1 MNRIKPLALSLL
13 FFAATQAF
21 ADATVVAA
29 QGSVNEPL
37 AAGLDMMLQN
47 SSLLRNG
54 DNVWQ
59 RVREGF
65 QLGEVNADLVRRQ
78 ERFYASHPDLFKRTL
93 DRSRKYLF
101 HIMNEVERRGMPT
114 EIALLPMVES
124 SFVPTAQ
131 SRVGASGLWQFM
143 PMTGRRY
150 GLEQTWWYDG
160 RRDVVEATRAALD
173 YLQALYAQFGDW
185 NLALAAYNWGEGN
198 LARAIGKL
206 QGGDVNYENIRMP
219 AETRNYVPK
228 LLAVRNLLAAPEKF
242 GLHLDKFPNKPY
254 FVAVSPSRHMD
265 IDIAARLAGMSVAEF
280 KDLNPAFNLPVFA
293 FKNGRQMLIPASRID
308 RFEANLAHWDK
319 PLLTWQVYTPQ
330 NGETADDVAVHNGM
344 TVAQLLSTNHIT
356 GGQLSPGRPL
366 LVAMRGA
373 PSAAPLAADTV
384 ALNDAA
390 PAAPTATVAAAPIA
404 SVTPTVAS
412 PVIAAAVTPAE
423 PAPIATVNDAAPAP
437 VIRLA
442 QADAVAQL
450 AQVTQSP
457 APAARLAPAVAPAE
471 PRVAETTRAPQANAH
486 AAEAPVKAI
495 ALLSGSS
502 YTVKAGDTLYNI
514 SRRTELSVAELKDLN
529 KLGSDS
535 VKLGQVLK
543 IKGRAVASVLA
554 QNAGQGGEGLVKT
567 ANAKSAASNVPVE
580 YVVQRGDTVFS
591 IARRFGVNHTDI
603 QRWNDAA
610 RLATLQPGQK
620 VIVEGL

>member
-21 ADATVVAA
+21 ADATPASA
-29 QGSVNEPL
+29 QGSVNEPV
-37 AAGLDMMLQN
+37 AAGLDMMLLN

-54 DNVWQ
+54 DSVWQ

-65 QLGEVNADLVRRQ
+65 QLSEVNTDLVRRQ
-78 ERFYASHPDLFKRTL
+78 ERFYASHPELFKRTL

-173 YLQALYAQFGDW
+173 YLQALYTQFGDW

-219 AETRNYVPK
+219 LETRNYVPK
-228 LLAVRNLLAAPEKF
+228 LLALRNLLATPDKF
-242 GLHLDKFPNKPY
+242 GIHLDKFPNKPY
-254 FVAVSPSRHMD
+254 FVAVSPGRHMD
-265 IDIAARLAGMSVAEF
+265 IDIAAHLAGMSVSEF

-293 FKNGRQMLIPASRID
+293 YKNGRQMLIPASRID
-308 RFEANLAHWDK
+308 RFEASLAHWDK

-330 NGETADDVAVHNGM
+330 NGETANDVAMHNGM
-344 TVAQLLSTNHIT
+344 STAQLMSANHLGST
-356 GGQLSPGRPL
+356 QLQVGRPL
-366 LVAMRGA
+366 LVAMHGNG
-373 PSAAPLAADTV
+373 SAAPLVADAV
-384 ALNDAA
+384 ALSDTGSSVAETRPAAVATASAA
-390 PAAPTATVAAAPIA
+390 P
-404 SVTPTVAS
+404 VTPVPAAVETVAS
-412 PVIAAAVTPAE
+412 
-423 PAPIATVNDAAPAP
+423 APAP

-442 QADAVAQL
+442 QADAIAQI
-450 AQVTQSP
+450 AQVTEA
-457 APAARLAPAVAPAE
+457 APAARIEPAAAPATESHAL
-471 PRVAETTRAPQANAH
+471 AETQRAPQATARLS
-486 AAEAPVKAI
+486 EIPAPVKAV

-514 SRRTELSVAELKDLN
+514 SRRTELSVAELKELN

-543 IKGRAVASVLA
+543 IKGRNIATAIA
-554 QNAGQGGEGLVKT
+554 QNGAQGSTEPLVKT
-567 ANAKSAASNVPVE
+567 ANAKTAASNVPVE

-603 QRWNDAA
+603 QRWNDAS